1 MYHGKGHT
9 LEGIHAMTVP
19 TMLWHVKKLHE
30 QLKGEKEAI
39 EAQHRGMKK
48 RR

>member
-1 MYHGKGHT
+1 MYHGKGFSH
-9 LEGIHAMTVP
+9 EGIMEMSVP

-39 EAQHRGMKK
+39 EAQHRKIKK